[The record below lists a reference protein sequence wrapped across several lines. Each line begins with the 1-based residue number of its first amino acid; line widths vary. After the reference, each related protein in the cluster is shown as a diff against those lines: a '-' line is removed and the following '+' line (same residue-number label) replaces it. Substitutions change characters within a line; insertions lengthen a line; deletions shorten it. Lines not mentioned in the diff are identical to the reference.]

1 MKYISIIILA
11 IMVSGCAAIGLAPPP
26 SVCDTAPEDSVLCQ
40 ISNRLGVQLEDADMI
55 LKMGAIAA
63 MNDSERQ
70 KVREVYINVRDFLKP
85 TTMYSKLS
93 KYITDQRAQQLVG
106 MGTIAIGR
114 YVGPMAD
121 IDRVIIPWDF
131 DKFMYH
137 INGMIEL
144 LE

>member
-26 SVCDTAPEDSVLCQ
+26 SVSHTEDSVLCQ

-63 MNDSERQ
+63 MNDSERH

-93 KYITDQRAQQLVG
+93 KYITDQRAQQLAG

-137 INGMIEL
+137 INGVIEL